1 MGTWFGWCRG
11 RQWCHC
17 GLYDGHV
24 VNGLVGAGAD
34 SGAGGHVVNS
44 LVGAGADSGAG
55 RRYGGH
61 VLHPPQRSQPAHQA
75 AHRLP

>member
-1 MGTWFGWCRG
+1 M
-11 RQWCHC
+11 
-17 GLYDGHV
+17 

>member
-1 MGTWFGWCRG
+1 MGTWFGWCRS